1 MNQDVRRVALVYQIP
16 VVARLVFETRIR
28 GLDEDVRL
36 EAGPAKNALDTEYF
50 VADGVSI
57 AERRKYLMD
66 FLRLQFNTGPDGSS
80 VSTSA
85 AGRNDRRRLSSQPGS
100 GSMPVGI

>member
-1 MNQDVRRVALVYQIP
+1 MKQDVRGVALVYEIP
-16 VVARLVFETRIR
+16 VVARLLFEPRIR
-28 GLDEDVRL
+28 SLDEDVGL
-36 EAGPAKNALDTEYF
+36 EAGPAKNALDTEDF
-50 VADGVSI
+50 VADGVAI

-80 VSTSA
+80 VNTSA

-100 GSMPVGI
+100 GSIPFAV